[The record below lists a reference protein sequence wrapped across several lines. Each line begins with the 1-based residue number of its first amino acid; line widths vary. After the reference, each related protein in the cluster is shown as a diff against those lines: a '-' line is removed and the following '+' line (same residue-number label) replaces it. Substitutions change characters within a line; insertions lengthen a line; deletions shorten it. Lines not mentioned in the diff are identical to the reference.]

1 MSPTLLQSCFVTSIH
16 ATRLP
21 SFPACETGI
30 NRSLF
35 MTKTTKRGGE
45 GSADRGPRLASTRGW
60 QRMCPDSATEKGS
73 PGLADANAAV
83 TGDLGHDVPA
93 ATACSGGREGSL
105 ARRQVLR
112 AGTHRFLAFFFGLRG
127 PLGPR
132 KPARKRTGCFRST
145 PVRCSCRKAS
155 N

>member
-60 QRMCPDSATEKGS
+60 QRMCPDRATEKGS

-83 TGDLGHDVPA
+83 TGDLRPQCAGCRRRRRAPV
-93 ATACSGGREGSL
+93 GGREAWRGGRSCVRGHIGSL
-105 ARRQVLR
+105 
-112 AGTHRFLAFFFGLRG
+112 RFSLGFGGLWDLGSPHTNTLA
-127 PLGPR
+127 
-132 KPARKRTGCFRST
+132 
-145 PVRCSCRKAS
+145 AS
-155 N
+155 APPP